1 MATMGDRRA
10 RDRSVGALIGLVAAT
25 LTITGALTAQAQSPK
40 PMPPVANDCF
50 AIGSGQG
57 DGYLRTDG
65 DTYAAD
71 ATAARAERFWL
82 KPTALSNRFLIQGSD
97 GRLLTAAGH
106 GVSAQSIPGRDAEWT
121 VFASPT
127 EPGVISHAHEFLT
140 TTRGNGMR
148 LASRHADDWR
158 LTRSAGC
165 SPYPE
170 AGPGAT
176 GRPFTDTNP
185 DDTVSGFIDA
195 HLHITANL
203 RAGGRVIH
211 GEPFDR
217 FGITE
222 ALGHD
227 ADDHGADGSL
237 DVTGNL
243 LRDGIPFGTHDTH
256 GWPSFAGW
264 PVNDTN
270 THQQIYYGW
279 LQRAWMSGLR
289 LVVAQ
294 AVEDEPICRIEPV
307 RSHSCSETK
316 TIRLEIDQ
324 LRDLEDYVDAQEGG
338 RGRGWLRIV
347 EGPREARRV
356 IERGKLAVVIG
367 VESSDPFGCSEPSD
381 CTRADV
387 DRGLARMRRLG
398 VRSMF
403 VAHWVDNAF
412 AGAALEGGIKGTFI
426 NVFNQVE
433 TGHYFNTG
441 PCPDPSQGEE
451 LDTLGPFEMQILSQ
465 FYPATAGIPP
475 MPDYADGRQ
484 CNSQGLTGLGA
495 YLIKRMIATG
505 MLIDIDHMSELA
517 RERVLR
523 ITAARGYPVVSSH
536 TGTGGSWTSA
546 ELVRLYRHGGIATAT
561 PAQAPEL
568 AQRLLSFRPYR
579 DRRRY
584 YGVGLGTDTGGFSS
598 LPGPAGDA
606 AAPLDYPFRS
616 YDGAVE
622 FTRQRTGERVFDLNS
637 DGVAHYGLFADLIA
651 QMQRGPDGPAAM
663 RTLFR
668 SAESYLQM
676 WELAERR

>member
-50 AIGSGQG
+50 AIGSVQG

-158 LTRSAGC
+158 LTPSAGC

-176 GRPFTDTNP
+176 GRPFTGTNP
-185 DDTVSGFIDA
+185 DGTVSGFIDA

-227 ADDHGADGSL
+227 ADDHGADGSV

-256 GWPSFAGW
+256 GWPTFAGW

-279 LQRAWMSGLR
+279 LAARLDVRPAPGRRPERSRTSRSAGSSRCARTPAARPRRSASRSTSCATSRTTSTRRAAAAVAAGCGSLR
-289 LVVAQ
+289 A
-294 AVEDEPICRIEPV
+294 R
-307 RSHSCSETK
+307 
-316 TIRLEIDQ
+316 
-324 LRDLEDYVDAQEGG
+324 
-338 RGRGWLRIV
+338 
-347 EGPREARRV
+347 ARR
-356 IERGKLAVVIG
+356 
-367 VESSDPFGCSEPSD
+367 
-381 CTRADV
+381 
-387 DRGLARMRRLG
+387 
-398 VRSMF
+398 
-403 VAHWVDNAF
+403 
-412 AGAALEGGIKGTFI
+412 AG
-426 NVFNQVE
+426 
-433 TGHYFNTG
+433 
-441 PCPDPSQGEE
+441 
-451 LDTLGPFEMQILSQ
+451 
-465 FYPATAGIPP
+465 
-475 MPDYADGRQ
+475 
-484 CNSQGLTGLGA
+484 
-495 YLIKRMIATG
+495 
-505 MLIDIDHMSELA
+505 
-517 RERVLR
+517 
-523 ITAARGYPVVSSH
+523 
-536 TGTGGSWTSA
+536 
-546 ELVRLYRHGGIATAT
+546 
-561 PAQAPEL
+561 
-568 AQRLLSFRPYR
+568 
-579 DRRRY
+579 
-584 YGVGLGTDTGGFSS
+584 
-598 LPGPAGDA
+598 
-606 AAPLDYPFRS
+606 
-616 YDGAVE
+616 
-622 FTRQRTGERVFDLNS
+622 
-637 DGVAHYGLFADLIA
+637 
-651 QMQRGPDGPAAM
+651 
-663 RTLFR
+663 
-668 SAESYLQM
+668 
-676 WELAERR
+676 